1 MGQEWSFGTRLQRTP
16 PGRGEDKLLT
26 VLLSSTGEENE
37 LGVLMNAIATT
48 IAELRVL
55 IGYLGEKG
63 QANWW
68 GSEFFSTT
76 AAAFL
81 APIFNRSLFL
91 AQYQGATAA
100 AAKVH
105 DEAIGVGRIYHL
117 FRLPIGLEQA
127 SADALNDTAFVQT
140 MQAKMANRELA
151 FSRLVEL
158 AEKPESA
165 SAGPVS
171 LGQMGQ
177 DLRAELQRAAGFYCS
192 AFTAGIETFP
202 YVREVE

>member
-1 MGQEWSFGTRLQRTP
+1 
-16 PGRGEDKLLT
+16 
-26 VLLSSTGEENE
+26 
-37 LGVLMNAIATT
+37 MNTIATT
-48 IAELRVL
+48 IAELRIL

-68 GSEFFSTT
+68 SSEFFGAT

-91 AQYQGATAA
+91 AQYQGTMAA

-127 SADALNDTAFVQT
+127 SADALNDAAFVQT
-140 MQAKMANRELA
+140 LQGKLASRELA
-151 FSRLVEL
+151 LARLAEL
-158 AEKPESA
+158 AEKQESA
-165 SAGPVS
+165 SPGPVS
-171 LGQMGQ
+171 LGQMSEA
-177 DLRAELQRAAGFYCS
+177 LIAELRRAAGFYCS
-192 AFTAGIETFP
+192 ALTAGIQTFP
-202 YVREVE
+202 YVREIE

>member
-1 MGQEWSFGTRLQRTP
+1 MSEVQ
-16 PGRGEDKLLT
+16 KL
-26 VLLSSTGEENE
+26 
-37 LGVLMNAIATT
+37 

-55 IGYLGEKG
+55 VGYLGERG

-68 GSEFFSTT
+68 GSEFFSAT
-76 AAAFL
+76 ASAFL

-100 AAKVH
+100 AAKAH

-127 SADALNDTAFVQT
+127 SADALSDTAFVDAL
-140 MQAKMANRELA
+140 QAKLANRELA
-151 FSRLVEL
+151 IARLAEI

-165 SAGPVS
+165 FPGPVS
-171 LGQMGQ
+171 LGQMSQ
-177 DLRAELQRAAGFYCS
+177 DLRVELKRAAGVYYS
-192 AFTAGIETFP
+192 AFTAGIQTLP
-202 YVREVE
+202 YIREAE

>member
-1 MGQEWSFGTRLQRTP
+1 MNSI
-16 PGRGEDKLLT
+16 
-26 VLLSSTGEENE
+26 STQ
-37 LGVLMNAIATT
+37 

-55 IGYLGEKG
+55 VGYLGEKS

-68 GSEFFSTT
+68 GSEFFSTA

-117 FRLPIGLEQA
+117 FRLPIGFEQTA
-127 SADALNDTAFVQT
+127 SETFNDSSFTKCL
-140 MQAKMANRELA
+140 QANLVSRELA
-151 FSRLVEL
+151 LSRLSEL
-158 AEKPESA
+158 VAGTYTSTP
-165 SAGPVS
+165 GPVS
-171 LGQMGQ
+171 LGQMGD
-177 DLRAELQRAAGFYCS
+177 DLSAELKRAAGVYLS
-192 AFTAGIETFP
+192 AFKLGIQSFP
-202 YVREVE
+202 YLRETE

>member
-1 MGQEWSFGTRLQRTP
+1 M
-16 PGRGEDKLLT
+16 
-26 VLLSSTGEENE
+26 ST
-37 LGVLMNAIATT
+37 IAKT

-68 GSEFFSTT
+68 GSEFFSAT
-76 AAAFL
+76 ATAFL

-91 AQYQGATAA
+91 AQYQGAVSA

-127 SADALNDTAFVQT
+127 SAEALNDAAFVQSV
-140 MQAKMANRELA
+140 QARLANRELA
-151 FSRLVEL
+151 LERLTEL
-158 AEKPESA
+158 AEKAESA
-165 SAGPVS
+165 SPGPVS
-171 LGQMGQ
+171 LGQMSQ
-177 DLRAELQRAAGFYCS
+177 DIKAELQRAAGFYCA
-192 AFTAGIETFP
+192 AFTSGIQTFP
-202 YVREVE
+202 YIRELE

>member
-1 MGQEWSFGTRLQRTP
+1 
-16 PGRGEDKLLT
+16 
-26 VLLSSTGEENE
+26 
-37 LGVLMNAIATT
+37 MNAIAKT
-48 IAELRVL
+48 IVELRVL

-68 GSEFFSTT
+68 GSEFFSAT
-76 AAAFL
+76 ATAFL

-127 SADALNDTAFVQT
+127 SADALNDPAFVQT
-140 MQAKMANRELA
+140 VQARLANRELA
-151 FSRLVEL
+151 LARLAEL

-165 SAGPVS
+165 SPGPVS
-171 LGQMGQ
+171 LGQMSE
-177 DLRAELQRAAGFYCS
+177 DLRVELQRAAGFYCA
-192 AFTAGIETFP
+192 AFTTRIQTFP

>member
-1 MGQEWSFGTRLQRTP
+1 
-16 PGRGEDKLLT
+16 
-26 VLLSSTGEENE
+26 
-37 LGVLMNAIATT
+37 MNAIATT

-55 IGYLGEKG
+55 IGYLGEKD

-68 GSEFFSTT
+68 GCEFFSTT
-76 AAAFL
+76 ATAFL

-91 AQYQGATAA
+91 AQYQGITAA

-127 SADALNDTAFVQT
+127 SADALNDVTFVQAV
-140 MQAKMANRELA
+140 QARLANRELA
-151 FSRLVEL
+151 LARLAEL
-158 AEKPESA
+158 AEKAESA
-165 SAGPVS
+165 SPGPVS
-171 LGQMGQ
+171 LGQMSQ
-177 DLRAELQRAAGFYCS
+177 DLKAELQRAAGFYCAAITS
-192 AFTAGIETFP
+192 GIQTFP

>member
-1 MGQEWSFGTRLQRTP
+1 
-16 PGRGEDKLLT
+16 
-26 VLLSSTGEENE
+26 
-37 LGVLMNAIATT
+37 MNTIAKK

-81 APIFNRSLFL
+81 APVFNRSLFL

-105 DEAIGVGRIYHL
+105 DETIGVGHIYHL

-140 MQAKMANRELA
+140 VKARLVNRELA
-151 FSRLVEL
+151 MARLAKL
-158 AEKPESA
+158 AEKAESA
-165 SAGPVS
+165 SPGPIS
-171 LGQMGQ
+171 LGQMSQ
-177 DLRAELQRAAGFYCS
+177 DLNAELRLASGLYCAALTS
-192 AFTAGIETFP
+192 GIQTFP
-202 YVREVE
+202 YVREIK

>member
-1 MGQEWSFGTRLQRTP
+1 
-16 PGRGEDKLLT
+16 
-26 VLLSSTGEENE
+26 
-37 LGVLMNAIATT
+37 MNDMAKT

-68 GSEFFSTT
+68 GSEFFSAT
-76 AAAFL
+76 ATAFL

-127 SADALNDTAFVQT
+127 SADALNDATFVQAV
-140 MQAKMANRELA
+140 QARLANRELA
-151 FSRLVEL
+151 LTRLTEL
-158 AEKPESA
+158 AEKAESA
-165 SAGPVS
+165 SPGPVS
-171 LGQMGQ
+171 LGQMSQ
-177 DLRAELQRAAGFYCS
+177 NLKAELQRAAGFYCA
-192 AFTAGIETFP
+192 AFTSGIQTFP
-202 YVREVE
+202 YIREVE

>member
-1 MGQEWSFGTRLQRTP
+1 
-16 PGRGEDKLLT
+16 
-26 VLLSSTGEENE
+26 
-37 LGVLMNAIATT
+37 MNTIATT
-48 IAELRVL
+48 IAELRIL

-68 GSEFFSTT
+68 SSEFFSTT

-100 AAKVH
+100 AAKIH

-127 SADALNDTAFVQT
+127 SAEALNDTAFVQT
-140 MQAKMANRELA
+140 LQGRLMSRELA
-151 FSRLVEL
+151 LARLTELVE
-158 AEKPESA
+158 KQESA
-165 SAGPVS
+165 SPGPVS
-171 LGQMGQ
+171 LGQMSQ
-177 DLRAELQRAAGFYCS
+177 DLKTELQRAAGFYCS
-192 AFTAGIETFP
+192 ALTAGIQTFP

>member
-1 MGQEWSFGTRLQRTP
+1 MTT
-16 PGRGEDKLLT
+16 
-26 VLLSSTGEENE
+26 
-37 LGVLMNAIATT
+37 LGST
-48 IAELRVL
+48 IAELRIL

-63 QANWW
+63 QTNWW
-68 GSEFFSTT
+68 GSEFFSTA

-127 SADALNDTAFVQT
+127 SADALNDTTFVQT
-140 MQAKMANRELA
+140 VQARLANRELA
-151 FSRLVEL
+151 LARLAEL
-158 AEKPESA
+158 AGKAESA
-165 SAGPVS
+165 SPGPVS
-171 LGQMGQ
+171 LGQMSQ
-177 DLRAELQRAAGFYCS
+177 DLKAELQRAAGFYRS
-192 AFTAGIETFP
+192 AFTTGIQTFP

>member
-1 MGQEWSFGTRLQRTP
+1 MN
-16 PGRGEDKLLT
+16 T
-26 VLLSSTGEENE
+26 V
-37 LGVLMNAIATT
+37 ATK
-48 IAELRVL
+48 IAELRIL

-68 GSEFFSTT
+68 SSEFFGAT
-76 AAAFL
+76 ATAFL

-105 DEAIGVGRIYHL
+105 DEVIGVGRIYHL

-127 SADALNDTAFVQT
+127 SADALSDTTFVQT
-140 MQAKMANRELA
+140 LQGRLASRELA
-151 FSRLVEL
+151 MARLAEL

-165 SAGPVS
+165 SPGPVS
-171 LGQMGQ
+171 LGQMSE
-177 DLRAELQRAAGFYCS
+177 DLSAELQRAASFYCS
-192 AFTAGIETFP
+192 ALTAGIRTFP

>member
-1 MGQEWSFGTRLQRTP
+1 
-16 PGRGEDKLLT
+16 
-26 VLLSSTGEENE
+26 
-37 LGVLMNAIATT
+37 MNAVATT

-55 IGYLGEKG
+55 IGYLGEKE

-68 GSEFFSTT
+68 TSEFFSAT
-76 AAAFL
+76 ASSFL

-91 AQYQGATAA
+91 AQYRGATAA

-127 SADALNDTAFVQT
+127 SADALNDATFVQT
-140 MQAKMANRELA
+140 LKCILVNRELTLA
-151 FSRLVEL
+151 RLAEL
-158 AEKPESA
+158 AVKQEFA
-165 SAGPVS
+165 SPGPIS
-171 LGQMGQ
+171 LGQMSE

-192 AFTAGIETFP
+192 AFTAGIQTFP
-202 YVREVE
+202 YLREVE

>member
-1 MGQEWSFGTRLQRTP
+1 
-16 PGRGEDKLLT
+16 
-26 VLLSSTGEENE
+26 
-37 LGVLMNAIATT
+37 MNTIARK

-105 DEAIGVGRIYHL
+105 DEAIGVGHIYHL

-140 MQAKMANRELA
+140 VQARLANRELA
-151 FSRLVEL
+151 MARLAEL
-158 AEKPESA
+158 AEKAESA
-165 SAGPVS
+165 SPGPIS
-171 LGQMGQ
+171 LGQMSQ
-177 DLRAELQRAAGFYCS
+177 DLNDELRRASGLYCAALTS
-192 AFTAGIETFP
+192 GIQTFP
-202 YVREVE
+202 YVREIK

>member
-1 MGQEWSFGTRLQRTP
+1 
-16 PGRGEDKLLT
+16 
-26 VLLSSTGEENE
+26 
-37 LGVLMNAIATT
+37 MNTIATT

-68 GSEFFSTT
+68 GSEFFSAT
-76 AAAFL
+76 ATAFL
-81 APIFNRSLFL
+81 APIFNRSLYL
-91 AQYQGATAA
+91 AQYHGVTAA

-127 SADALNDTAFVQT
+127 SADVLHDAAFVQT
-140 MQAKMANRELA
+140 MQARLASRELA
-151 FSRLVEL
+151 LARLVEL
-158 AEKPESA
+158 AEKAESV
-165 SAGPVS
+165 SPGPVS
-171 LGQMGQ
+171 LGQMSQ
-177 DLRAELQRAAGFYCS
+177 DLKAELQRVAGFYCA
-192 AFTAGIETFP
+192 AFSSGIQTFP